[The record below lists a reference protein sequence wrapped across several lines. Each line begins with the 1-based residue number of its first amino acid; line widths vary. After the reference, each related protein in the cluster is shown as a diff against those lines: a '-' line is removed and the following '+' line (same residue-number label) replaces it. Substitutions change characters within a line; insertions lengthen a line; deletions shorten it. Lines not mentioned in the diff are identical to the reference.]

1 MSGKK
6 TQLRLSISL
15 PLWLCQLYCLLTV
28 TVDGHMYD
36 VLVLKEDRISF
47 LLLGSASLPFLPLG
61 EDLQDTVA

>member
-1 MSGKK
+1 
-6 TQLRLSISL
+6 
-15 PLWLCQLYCLLTV
+15 
-28 TVDGHMYD
+28 MYG